1 MGADK
6 ISLHK
11 KAFLAAFRK
20 NGNVTR
26 AAEAAKIDRRTHY
39 DWMKA
44 DAAYI
49 LDFADAQKD
58 ASDFLEEEARRRA
71 TEGVRKYRFNPKT
84 GEPYTNPETGEPY
97 YEHDYSD
104 TLLIFL
110 MKGADPEKYAERHKV
125 GSDPDQPVILKV
137 VYDDE

>member
-1 MGADK
+1 MASNK
-6 ISLHK
+6 STRHK

-20 NGNVTR
+20 CGNITR
-26 AAEAAKIDRRTHY
+26 SAEAAEITRRMHY
-39 DWMKA
+39 EWMKA

-58 ASDFLEEEARRRA
+58 ATEIMEEEARRRA
-71 TEGVRKYRFNPKT
+71 TEGVRKYKFNPKT
-84 GEPYTNPETGEPY
+84 GEPYTNPETGLPY